1 MLLQLFG
8 FLQLSLASILD
19 ILVVALVFFLVFRWL
34 RGSSAANI
42 VLALLFLL
50 VMQAVAKAIKMEMV
64 SSLLSAIFDVGVLA
78 LIIIFQPEIRHFLN
92 RIGSQN
98 ALARRGATLLNRL
111 FGLKADQI
119 DNASVNEITEACRVM
134 STEKCGAL
142 IVLPHQQGLSRI
154 IETGDRIDAAV
165 HRRLIRN
172 IFFKNSPLHDGAMVI
187 AQNRIAAARC
197 TLPVSENPLLPPH
210 FGMRH
215 KAAAGMSEESDADV
229 IVVSEQTGAITLFH
243 GGQWT
248 PIQNSNE
255 LRLKLNAAFN
265 RKENDTPAQTP

>member
-1 MLLQLFG
+1 MLLKLFG
-8 FLQLSLASILD
+8 FLQLSLVGILD
-19 ILVVALVFFLVFRWL
+19 ILVVALVFFFIFRWI

-50 VMQAVAKAIKMEMV
+50 ILQAGAKALKMEMV
-64 SSLLSAIFDVGVLA
+64 STLLNALFDVGLLA

-98 ALARRGATLLNRL
+98 SLARRGGALLNRL
-111 FGLKADQI
+111 FGLKTEQI
-119 DNASVNEITEACRVM
+119 DNASVGEITEACRLM
-134 STEKCGAL
+134 SADRCGAL
-142 IVLPHQQGLSRI
+142 IVLPHQQNLLRI
-154 IETGDRIDAAV
+154 IETGDRIDAVV

-187 AQNRIAAARC
+187 AQNRILAARC
-197 TLPVSENPLLPPH
+197 TLPVSENPALPPH

-215 KAAAGMSEESDADV
+215 KAAAGMSEESDADI
-229 IVVSEQTGAITLFH
+229 IVVSEETGSVTLFH

-248 PIQNSNE
+248 EIQHINE
-255 LRLKLNAAFN
+255 LRLKLDAAFAP
-265 RKENDTPAQTP
+265 KQSEPAQS